1 MISLKECNTQ
11 IKALQLYLQN
21 NKNITDAERIATY
34 DTLTFY
40 LDMRAL
46 LVMRGKG
53 DDNKNDSDMVNE
65 RGIAFWFYQNYSTM

>member
-1 MISLKECNTQ
+1 MDRCCTISLKECHTQ

-53 DDNKNDSDMVNE
+53 DDNKNDSDMVN
-65 RGIAFWFYQNYSTM
+65 

>member
-11 IKALQLYLQN
+11 IKALQSYLQN

-46 LVMRGKG
+46 LVMSGC
-53 DDNKNDSDMVNE
+53 NDKITKEEEN
-65 RGIAFWFYQNYSTM
+65 

>member
-1 MISLKECNTQ
+1 MTSLKECNTQ

-21 NKNITDAERIATY
+21 NKNMTDAERIAIY

-46 LVMRGKG
+46 LVMKG
-53 DDNKNDSDMVNE
+53 CNDKTTKEEEN
-65 RGIAFWFYQNYSTM
+65 